1 MREGNVEETHSYEKR
16 MGRRHRRAREREQK
30 HINKTARRGAH
41 FLKAIDG
48 TATRKKSRK
57 SLFHGE

>member
-1 MREGNVEETHSYEKR
+1 MR
-16 MGRRHRRAREREQK
+16 GRDTSRERTPPPCEREQK